1 MFLIKEVLR
10 IILRA
15 KLHFLI
21 NLISL
26 TISVF
31 LISLSFIFFYA
42 NDVIN
47 KYIQDNL
54 FISIFLK
61 DEITDDRLKEIESF
75 LKSRAYTSK
84 VEYISKE
91 KAYDIFLEET
101 GEDFRKILDVNPLP
115 ASFNLYLK
123 SDFIIKDSLNSILI
137 ELSEIQEVDEVISKM
152 EFFEKIFFLSDKAKN
167 YILLATLL
175 MIFISVYLVFS
186 TNKLIINSNSEK
198 YETMK
203 LVGAKLSTI
212 KLPILLNIMLIGFLA
227 GLITLGLFYLIINFL
242 ELNLQTVLVYFSFDP
257 KLIIICLLVVGPFFG
272 VLISIISM
280 RKISLRIKT

>member
-1 MFLIKEVLR
+1 MFLIKEVFR
-10 IILRA
+10 IISRS

-54 FISIFLK
+54 SVSIFLK
-61 DEITDDRLKEIESF
+61 DEITDDKLKEIENF

-101 GEDFRKILDVNPLP
+101 GEDFRKILDFNPLP

-123 SDFIIKDSLNSILI
+123 SDFIIKDSLNSILV

-186 TNKLIINSNSEK
+186 TNKLIINSNFEK

-212 KLPILLNIMLIGFLA
+212 KLPIVLNIVLIGFLA
-227 GLITLGLFYLIINFL
+227 GVITLALFYLIINFL
-242 ELNLQTVLVYFSFDP
+242 ELNLQAVLVYFSFDL
-257 KLIIICLLVVGPFFG
+257 KLIIICLLVIGPFFG

>member
-1 MFLIKEVLR
+1 MFLIKEVFR
-10 IILRA
+10 IISRS

-42 NDVIN
+42 NDAIN

-54 FISIFLK
+54 SVSIFLK
-61 DEITDDRLKEIESF
+61 DEITDDKLKEIENF

-101 GEDFRKILDVNPLP
+101 GEDFRKILDFNPLP

-123 SDFIIKDSLNSILI
+123 SDFIIKDSLNLILE

-152 EFFEKIFFLSDKAKN
+152 AFFEKIFSLSDKAKN

-186 TNKLIINSNSEK
+186 TNKLIINSNFEK

-212 KLPILLNIMLIGFLA
+212 KLPVVLNIVLIGFLA
-227 GLITLGLFYLIINFL
+227 GVITLALFYLIINFL
-242 ELNLQTVLVYFSFDP
+242 ELNLQTVLIYFSFDL
-257 KLIIICLLVVGPFFG
+257 KLIIICLLVIGPFFG